1 MPTYTVL
8 KAFTDVNKAYHIAGE
23 TISDTSVVTPE
34 MVQRGFVAYV
44 PDATPDPDWD
54 ARMDVVEAAVVS
66 LGSEIDTVNDRATSL
81 EEYIDDNGLTTE
93 A

>member
-8 KAFTDVNKAYHIAGE
+8 KAFTDVKKAYHIAGE
-23 TISDTSVVTPE
+23 TISDESVINPSL
-34 MVQRGFVAYV
+34 VQRGFVAYV
-44 PDATPDPDWD
+44 PDVAADPDWD

-66 LGSEIDTVNDRATSL
+66 LGTEIDTVNDRATSL
-81 EEYIDDNGLTTE
+81 EGYIDDNGLTTE